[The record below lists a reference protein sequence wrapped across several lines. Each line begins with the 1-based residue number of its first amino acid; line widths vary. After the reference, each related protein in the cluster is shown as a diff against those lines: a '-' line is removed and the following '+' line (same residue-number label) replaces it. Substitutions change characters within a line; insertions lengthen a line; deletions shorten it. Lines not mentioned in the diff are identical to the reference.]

1 MVRRRGIYE
10 VQVIGIPLYCTLCN
24 GSTFLHQEVYIDLE
38 QNSKDDPAQLT
49 LQSFSCE
56 VCSTTQ
62 LIQEQPNGTES
73 NIVYTEVKA
82 K

>member
-1 MVRRRGIYE
+1 M
-10 VQVIGIPLYCTLCN
+10 PLHCTLCD
-24 GSTFLHQEVYIDLE
+24 GSRFLHQEVYIDVE
-38 QNSKDDPAQLT
+38 QTSEDSPAQLT

-62 LIQEQPNGTES
+62 LIQEQSIGTES

-82 K
+82 KW